1 MDCCDMERAA
11 TPIASTAG
19 SGIEIPHDQQRLDGD
34 LPPPTRVLHSVGS
47 PIATTTLGTPR
58 HALA

>member
-1 MDCCDMERAA
+1 MERAA